1 MKQFI
6 MTRYGCRKCNLHLFL
21 LQSMRRTTFTK
32 RSPIGRN
39 MLVSLQ
45 GIVNVLRRISCVL
58 ISHHSFSENER
69 EEGEEGRKVV
79 YPDQKA
85 KGED

>member
-1 MKQFI
+1 
-6 MTRYGCRKCNLHLFL
+6 
-21 LQSMRRTTFTK
+21 
-32 RSPIGRN
+32 

-45 GIVNVLRRISCVL
+45 GIVNVLRRINCVL
-58 ISHHSFSENER
+58 ISHDSSSKNER
-69 EEGEEGRKVV
+69 EEGKEGRKVV

>member
-1 MKQFI
+1 
-6 MTRYGCRKCNLHLFL
+6 
-21 LQSMRRTTFTK
+21 
-32 RSPIGRN
+32 